1 MSLARPPE
9 EARTSAHSVEASPM
23 NTADAVLRE
32 AAEWFAT
39 LQDSATNEGERQR
52 WRQWLAADP
61 RHAEA
66 WDRVEALSRQFDQLS
81 PRLDR
86 SATRSAFGQLDRSR
100 RHHMKRMGL
109 AAGGGLLAFAGLREQ
124 GWQRWTA
131 DHATAVGERREALL
145 PDGSRLWLNTDSI
158 VRLAFDGRQRQ
169 LQLLRGELRIDTAAD
184 SAQPAR
190 PFEVAL
196 DAGWLRPEG
205 TRFSVRREG
214 DACQV
219 TVFEGAVRVQPRT
232 LAQDLL
238 LPTGQQ
244 LRFDAQG
251 AGTAQ
256 AAPPHGDAWTRGML
270 VADGMRLAELVAE
283 LARHRRGHLACA
295 PEVAGLRVVGA
306 YPLDQPEQI
315 WQALERS
322 LPVRVFRPMP
332 WFVRIEAA

>member
-1 MSLARPPE
+1 MPE
-9 EARTSAHSVEASPM
+9 QA
-23 NTADAVLRE
+23 ADAVLRE

-39 LQDSATNEGERQR
+39 LQDGAGETERQR

-61 RHAEA
+61 RHAQA
-66 WDRVEALSRQFDQLS
+66 WARVEALSRRFDHLA

-86 SATRSAFGQLDRSR
+86 RAARSAFGQIDRSR
-100 RHHMKRMGL
+100 RRHLKRLGV

-131 DHATAVGERREALL
+131 DYATAVGKRREARL

-169 LQLLRGELRIDTAAD
+169 LQLLRGELRIDTVPD
-184 SAQPAR
+184 SGEPAR

-196 DAGWLRPEG
+196 DAGWLRPVG

-214 DACQV
+214 DACRV
-219 TVFEGAVRVQPRT
+219 AVLEGAVRVQPRT
-232 LAQDLL
+232 QAQALL
-238 LPTGQQ
+238 LPAGQQ
-244 LRFDAQG
+244 LRFDARG

-256 AAPPHGDAWTRGML
+256 AAPAHGDAWTRGML
-270 VADGMRLAELVAE
+270 VADGMRLADLAAE

-295 PEVAGLRVVGA
+295 PEVAALRVVGA

-322 LPVRVFRPMP
+322 LPVRVFRPLP

>member
-1 MSLARPPE
+1 MHEQA
-9 EARTSAHSVEASPM
+9 
-23 NTADAVLRE
+23 ADAVLRE

-39 LQDSATNEGERQR
+39 LQDDGADEGERQR
-52 WRQWLAADP
+52 WRQWLASDP

-66 WDRVEALSRQFDQLS
+66 WARIEALDRQFDQLS

-86 SATRSAFGQLDRSR
+86 AATRSAFGQLDRSR
-100 RHHMKRMGL
+100 RRHMKLLGVAATGGVL
-109 AAGGGLLAFAGLREQ
+109 AWAGLREQ

-131 DHATAVGERREALL
+131 DHATAVGERREARL

-158 VRLAFDGRQRQ
+158 VRMAFEGGQRQ

-184 SAQPAR
+184 PQRPPR

-196 DAGWLRPEG
+196 DAGWLRPVG
-205 TRFSVRREG
+205 TRFSARRDG

-232 LAQDLL
+232 QAQGLL
-238 LPTGQQ
+238 LPAGQQ
-244 LRFDAQG
+244 LRFDAHGTG
-251 AGTAQ
+251 APH
-256 AAPPHGDAWTRGML
+256 AAPPQGDAWTRGLL
-270 VADGMRLAELVAE
+270 VADGMRLADLAAE
-283 LARHRRGHLACA
+283 LARHQRGRLACA
-295 PEVAGLRVVGA
+295 PEVADLRVVGA

-315 WQALERS
+315 WRVLERS
-322 LPVRVFRPMP
+322 MPVRVFRPLP

>member
-1 MSLARPPE
+1 MHER
-9 EARTSAHSVEASPM
+9 
-23 NTADAVLRE
+23 TADAVLRE

-39 LQDSATNEGERQR
+39 LQDGAADEAERQR

-61 RHAEA
+61 RHEEA
-66 WDRVEALSRQFDQLS
+66 WGRVETLSRQFDQLS

-86 SATRSAFGQLDRSR
+86 RATRSAFGQLDRSR
-100 RHHMKRMGL
+100 RRQLKLLGV

-131 DHATAVGERREALL
+131 DYATAVGERRAARL

-169 LQLLRGELRIDTAAD
+169 LQLLRGELRIDTVAD

-190 PFEVAL
+190 PFEVVL
-196 DAGWLRPEG
+196 DAGWLRPVG
-205 TRFSVRREG
+205 TRFSVRHEG

-219 TVFEGAVRVQPRT
+219 AVLEGAVRVQPRT
-232 LAQDLL
+232 QAQDLL
-238 LPTGQQ
+238 LPAGQQ
-244 LRFDAQG
+244 LRFNAQG
-251 AGTAQ
+251 AGAVQ

-270 VADGMRLAELVAE
+270 VADGMRLADLTAE

-295 PEVAGLRVVGA
+295 PEVAALRVVGA